1 VGAHGNLSERLPS
14 VETRIAQI
22 LSGRDLRY
30 SDAYNRARSVVA
42 IRATASELEKW
53 CETIAGSLE
62 ASLSLRA
69 MSLFFDLS
77 ERWSRRPM
85 ADLLTIGAGVNR
97 IGRHAGNGAMET
109 VTRALGDHFEC
120 LSTSSQLSTVIGS
133 LERLAREAPESTAA
147 VGARLGWLLQKVDAT
162 GLEDWIAVG
171 LRTRGERAASRSAYF
186 SLEDPQSLIL
196 LQENSGGD
204 DFSRLEKRLKMGLSA
219 IWDRQPAFRRLNA
232 GRRVS
237 LAGDALGFPRRFSEA
252 PGDAANALYW
262 AAMTHAGAHMK
273 YSRGPYP
280 VGTLKPLQIAI
291 ISAIEDARV
300 ELLATKEMPGLAR
313 LWRRY
318 HRTESNGASTIPD
331 LLARLARALIDP
343 TYIDEHA
350 WIVKGRKLFEEIRTK
365 PNDPLACREIGGLLG
380 NDLGQMRLQFDFK
393 NYVVEPPYRDD
404 NLGLWDFESQ
414 PDAPTEEIETAS
426 ESVRIE
432 EKQEDDGRKSDE
444 AKENQEQKAKSRGVT
459 YDEGVVIATYP
470 EWDHALGRLRP
481 EWVTVR
487 EVEALMTERAQS
499 LHTDGLVETVT
510 KVVRASSI
518 GRKKRLKGLR
528 EGDSID
534 IDAGIEAAID
544 RRSGRLTDGRIFQR
558 SDREHR
564 DLAVLLLLDI
574 SQSTSQ
580 VDRHGRSVLEV
591 EREAAAIMAGALEK
605 AGDSLAIHGF
615 NSDGREKVR
624 YLRLKE
630 FGTAFGSAEQRRLAS
645 LKGEYST
652 RLGAAVRHAGKILGT
667 QRAFRRVLLVLT
679 DGEPS
684 DIDVKDIGYL
694 TEDARHAVSEVRRNG
709 MDVFAFGLGAG
720 PFQSLNRI
728 TGRKRVLVVPRIDFL
743 PARILQLYGEL
754 KK

>member
-1 VGAHGNLSERLPS
+1 MDTQGNSSEQPPS

-22 LSGRDLRY
+22 LNGRDRRY
-30 SDAYNRARSVVA
+30 SDAYHRAQSAVVK
-42 IRATASELEKW
+42 RATPSEVEKW
-53 CETIAGSLE
+53 CESIAGLLE

-69 MSLFFDLS
+69 IALFFDLS
-77 ERWSRRPM
+77 ERWPQRPVQ
-85 ADLLTIGAGVNR
+85 DLLIIGAGINR
-97 IGRHAGNGAMET
+97 IGRHAGNGAMEA
-109 VTRALGDHFEC
+109 VTRALGDHFER
-120 LSTSSQLSTVIGS
+120 LSTSSQLSTVVGS
-133 LERLAREAPESTAA
+133 IERLAREAPESTAA
-147 VGARLGWLLQKVDAT
+147 VSARLGWLLQKVDAA
-162 GLEDWIAVG
+162 GLEDWITVG
-171 LRTRGERAASRSAYF
+171 LRTHSGRTARSAYF
-186 SLEDPQSLIL
+186 SLEDAQSLIL
-196 LQENSGGD
+196 LQDNSGED

-232 GRRVS
+232 ARRTS
-237 LAGDALGFPRRFSEA
+237 LVGDSLGFPRRFLEA

-262 AAMTHAGAHMK
+262 AAMAHAGAHMK

-280 VGTLKPLQIAI
+280 VGSLKPLQIAI
-291 ISAIEDARV
+291 ISALEDARV
-300 ELLATKEMPGLAR
+300 ELLATQEMPGLAR

-318 HRTESNGASTIPD
+318 HRAQANGASTISD
-331 LLARLARALIDP
+331 LLARLSRALIDP
-343 TYIDEHA
+343 AYVDEHP
-350 WIVKGRKLFEEIRTK
+350 WIVKGRRLFEDVRTK
-365 PNDPLACREIGGLLG
+365 PDDPLTCREIGGLLG
-380 NDLGQMRLQFDFK
+380 NDLGQMRLQFDAK
-393 NYVVEPPYRDD
+393 NYVVEPAYRDD

-414 PDAPTEEIETAS
+414 PDAPTEEIETMS
-426 ESVRIE
+426 ESVRIQ
-432 EKQEDDGRKSDE
+432 EKQEDDGRKKQEST
-444 AKENQEQKAKSRGVT
+444 ENPEQKAKSRGVT
-459 YDEGVVIATYP
+459 YDDGVVIATYP
-470 EWDHALGRLRP
+470 EWDHTQGRLRP

-487 EVEALMTERAQS
+487 EIEPLMTARAQP
-499 LHTDGLVETVT
+499 LAADGLVETVT

-544 RRSGRLTDGRIFQR
+544 RRSGRHTDGRIFQR
-558 SDREHR
+558 SDRGHR

-574 SQSTSQ
+574 SRSTSE
-580 VDRHGRSVLEV
+580 VDRHGRSVLDV
-591 EREAAAIMAGALEK
+591 EREAAVIMAGALEK

-630 FGTAFGSAEQRRLAS
+630 FGNTFGLAEQRRLAS

-652 RLGAAVRHAGKILGT
+652 RLGAAVRHAGKLLST

-679 DGEPS
+679 DGEPA

-694 TEDARHAVSEVRRNG
+694 TEDARHAVAEVRHSG

-720 PFQSLNRI
+720 PFQSLSRI
-728 TGRKRVLVVPRIDFL
+728 TGRKRVLLVPKIDFL